1 MHLSTVKMPID
12 LGRDKPPASL
22 LILIVKSI
30 FLTYLRC
37 FCIIFSATVRKS

>member
-12 LGRDKPPASL
+12 LGRDKPSASL
-22 LILIVKSI
+22 SILIVKFI

-37 FCIIFSATVRKS
+37 FCITFSATVRKS